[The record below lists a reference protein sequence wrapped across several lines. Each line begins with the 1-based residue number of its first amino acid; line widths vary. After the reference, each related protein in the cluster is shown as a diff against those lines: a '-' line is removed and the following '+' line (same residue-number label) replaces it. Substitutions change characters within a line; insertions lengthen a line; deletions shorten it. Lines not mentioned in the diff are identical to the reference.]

1 MSRPAIRVVF
11 FGTPEYAVPTLAA
24 LSEHPWF
31 SVTLVVTQPD
41 RPAGRGHLPHP
52 SPVKVEALRRG
63 LPIYQPETL
72 RRFSDREPL
81 IAADADVFVVAAF
94 GLIFGKRTLAVP
106 RFGSLNLHASLLPK
120 YRGASPV
127 VAAVLE
133 GDQET
138 GVSLM
143 LMDEGLDTGPVVA
156 TAAVRIDPTD
166 TTESLTGKLA
176 EVGARLAVEAIPR
189 FVAGEL
195 PAIPQPERGASRV
208 RPLTKTDGWLRW
220 ERPASELER
229 QVRAMWPWP
238 RAWTTVG
245 GSPLQIHRATVLD
258 HVNLVPGQLVVTKR
272 EVWVACGQGALR
284 LDIVQPAGGK
294 PMPGPTWAAGRR
306 MESGIILGQEGDP
319 GPVPPLVVPVTVDRT
334 LLGPSGEGGGAVP

>member
-1 MSRPAIRVVF
+1 MIRKAIRVVF
-11 FGTPEYAVPTLAA
+11 FGTPEYAVPTLVA
-24 LSEHPWF
+24 LTEHPWF

-41 RPAGRGHLPHP
+41 RPAGRGHRPQP

-63 LPIYQPETL
+63 LPIYQPATL
-72 RRFSDREPL
+72 RRVSDREPL
-81 IAADADVFVVAAF
+81 ISADADVFVVAAF
-94 GLIFGKRTLAVP
+94 GLIFGKRTLALP

-127 VAAVLE
+127 AAAILA

-156 TAAVRIDPTD
+156 TAAVSIDPAD

-176 EVGARLAVEAIPR
+176 EAGALLAVEAIPR
-189 FVAGEL
+189 FVTGEL
-195 PAIPQPERGASRV
+195 PAIPQPEFGASRV
-208 RPLTKTDGWLRW
+208 RPLTKADGWLRW

-229 QVRAMWPWP
+229 RVRAMWPWP
-238 RAWTTVG
+238 RAWTTVAG
-245 GSPLQIHRATVLD
+245 EPLQIHRATVLD
-258 HVNLVPGQLVVTKR
+258 HGSHPPGRIAVAKR
-272 EVWVACGQGALR
+272 EVWVACGHGALR

-294 PMPGPTWAAGRR
+294 PMPGPAWVTGRR
-306 MESGIILGQEGDP
+306 FESGIILGQEGDP
-319 GPVPPLVVPVTVDRT
+319 GLVPPLVVPVIVD
-334 LLGPSGEGGGAVP
+334 GESRP